1 MLDHSFLKSYA
12 EGMAQVH
19 TKLYPLKSFHYF
31 GKKFV
36 VGERVK
42 VIERY
47 FDDDC
52 PLIVHDENSKD
63 VIVELSGTLANNYF
77 EVRLMDDD
85 DNYKTIKI

>member
-1 MLDHSFLKSYA
+1 MLDNLFLKSFA
-12 EGMAQVH
+12 EGMAEVH
-19 TKLYPLKSFHYF
+19 TKLYPLKSFNYF

-52 PLIVHDENSKD
+52 PLIVHDESSND

-77 EVRLMDDD
+77 EIRLMDDD
-85 DNYKTIKI
+85 NNYKTIKI